1 MFNLLGSTARCL
13 LVPPFDLNRNARFS
27 IDDDDFVLNESD
39 GLNDCNLLSIDLF
52 SSWLPNY
59 YVYPVDLFLSKRV
72 WVDYSVIETMT
83 RDFDF
88 ELLRMIGTRCSF
100 DLTIELDRLFG
111 PDC

>member
-1 MFNLLGSTARCL
+1 M
-13 LVPPFDLNRNARFS
+13 S
-27 IDDDDFVLNESD
+27 IVL
-39 GLNDCNLLSIDLF
+39 I
-52 SSWLPNY
+52 
-59 YVYPVDLFLSKRV
+59 
-72 WVDYSVIETMT
+72 VDYSVIETMT

>member
-1 MFNLLGSTARCL
+1 
-13 LVPPFDLNRNARFS
+13 
-27 IDDDDFVLNESD
+27 
-39 GLNDCNLLSIDLF
+39 DCNLLSIDLF
-52 SSWLPNY
+52 SSRLPNY
-59 YVYPVDLFLSKRV
+59 YVYPVGLFFSKPV

-88 ELLRMIGTRCSF
+88 ELLRMFGTRCSF